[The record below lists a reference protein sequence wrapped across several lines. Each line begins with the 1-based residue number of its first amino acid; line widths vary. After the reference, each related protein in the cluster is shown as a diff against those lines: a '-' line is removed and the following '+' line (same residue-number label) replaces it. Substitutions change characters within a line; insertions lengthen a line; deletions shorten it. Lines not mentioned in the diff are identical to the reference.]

1 MRAGI
6 ARCAL
11 ASLLFGATAPVAS
24 RLAGEVGAFTL
35 AGLLYVGAALAVA
48 PVVAHRRR
56 RGAGDRWR
64 RAAGRLAVAVVAGGA
79 AGPVLLA
86 AGLART
92 PAATASLLLN
102 LELVA
107 TTALAWTV
115 FREHVGPR
123 VAAGTGLVLAA
134 GAWLTWDPGA
144 AGPAVRTG
152 ALLIAAACTCWAVD
166 NCVTARLDEL
176 LPEQVTLAKGVIAGG
191 TSLAVGLATGPAP
204 GARTVAAALAVGA
217 AGYGASITLWVA
229 GARDLGAARA
239 QLVFATAPFLGA
251 VVAWSA
257 FAEPLTAP
265 QVAAV
270 GLAAA
275 GVALVSRSAHEHEHR
290 HEATIH
296 EHEHA
301 HDDGH
306 HGHRHDGH
314 GHGGD
319 GGARHGAR
327 RDPPPVRR
335 GGRHRHVHRHD
346 ELVHAHG
353 HVPDMHHR
361 HDHD

>member
-1 MRAGI
+1 MRAGV

-11 ASLLFGATAPVAS
+11 AALLFGATAPIAS

-35 AGLLYVGAALAVA
+35 AGLLYVGAGLAVA
-48 PVVAHRRR
+48 PVVVHRRR

-107 TTALAWTV
+107 TTVLAAVV
-115 FREHVGPR
+115 FREHVGRR
-123 VAAGTGLVLAA
+123 VGVGTALVFAAGVV
-134 GAWLTWDPGA
+134 LTWAPGSGGSPFQA
-144 AGPAVRTG
+144 G
-152 ALLIAAACTCWAVD
+152 ALLIAAACACWAVD

-176 LPEQVTLAKGVIAGG
+176 LPEQVTLAKGLIAGG
-191 TSLAVGLATGPAP
+191 TSLAVGLVAGPVPSLGAT
-204 GARTVAAALAVGA
+204 VAALAVGA
-217 AGYGASITLWVA
+217 VGYGASITLWVA

-251 VVAWSA
+251 VVAWSV
-257 FAEPLTAP
+257 FGDPRTAT
-265 QVAAV
+265 QALAV

-275 GVALVSRSAHEHEHR
+275 GVALVSRSDHVHEHR
-290 HEATIH
+290 HEATVHDH
-296 EHEHA
+296 EHI

-306 HGHRHDGH
+306 HDHAHADGHDGH
-314 GHGGD
+314 
-319 GGARHGAR
+319 AR
-327 RDPPPVRR
+327 RPTQR
-335 GGRHRHVHRHD
+335 GRRHRHPHRHG
-346 ELVHAHG
+346 ELVHAHA
-353 HVPDMHHR
+353 HVPDLHHR